1 MPEVR
6 VKLPSLLAGV
16 VGRASLTLEAAT
28 MQDALDQL
36 VRRYPALRVH
46 LFDETGQLRRHVLC
60 FHNDTRWSAEPL
72 RAGDT
77 ITIMQAV
84 TGG

>member
-1 MPEVR
+1 MPEVTVR
-6 VKLPSLLAGV
+6 LPSLLAGV
-16 VGRASLTLEAAT
+16 VGRSSLKV
-28 MQDALDQL
+28 DADTVDDVLARL
-36 VRRYPALRVH
+36 VRLHPALRVH
-46 LFDETGQLRRHVLC
+46 LFDETGQHRRHVLC
-60 FHNDTRWSAEPL
+60 FHNDTRWSAQPL